1 MSGLLPHRAPRLWL
15 LTCAMLAGA
24 LLLLPGSRALGAE
37 GERPAISG
45 VTAVYGPEGDA
56 TLEAQIDPEGS
67 ETAYEFW
74 LQCGG
79 TTEEKCEPMGVSEAQ
94 GGRIAAGFGA
104 HTVKAYLTNLM
115 AGRYYRYGVLAVN
128 AAGGTE
134 RDWNLLQTMSSSL
147 CPNGCT
153 ISISPPETTLT
164 QGAYEASSQSAA
176 EASARQAARE
186 REAREKAER
195 EAPAKAS
202 QPSTASPPAQ
212 VPSSVSLADTAITV
226 QSGRISLVALECVG
240 SASCHG
246 KLTLWARSATKAN
259 GKHRHMRAVAIGAA
273 SFSASGDEAKTVK
286 VALDRFGRTL
296 LAAAGGHL
304 SASLE
309 ILELEPGSERT
320 SSETVRLV
328 RRTTA
333 TKRK

>member
-1 MSGLLPHRAPRLWL
+1 MSRSSLWRASRLGLV
-15 LTCAMLAGA
+15 TCAILAGVF
-24 LLLLPGSRALGAE
+24 LLLLGSRALGAE

-45 VTAVYGPEGDA
+45 VTAAYGPEDDA

-67 ETAYEFW
+67 ETKYELW
-74 LQCGG
+74 LQCEG
-79 TTEEKCEPMGVSEAQ
+79 TTEEKCEPMWVSEAQ

-104 HTVKAYLTNLM
+104 RTVKAYLTSLM
-115 AGRYYRYGVLAVN
+115 PGRYYRYGVLAVN
-128 AAGGTE
+128 AAGSTE
-134 RDWNLLQTMSSSL
+134 RDWNLLQTMSTSL

-164 QGAYEASSQSAA
+164 QGDLEGMEKFAA
-176 EASARQAARE
+176 ETPARAAARE

-195 EAPAKAS
+195 EAPKAS
-202 QPSTASPPAQ
+202 QPATASLPAQ
-212 VPSSVSLADTAITV
+212 APSSVSLADTAITV
-226 QSGRISLVALECVG
+226 QNGRISLVALECVG

-246 KLTLWARSATKAN
+246 KLTLWAKSATKAK
-259 GKHRHMRAVAIGAA
+259 GRHRRTVAIGTA
-273 SFSASGDEAKTVK
+273 SFSALGDEAKTVK
-286 VALDRFGRTL
+286 VALDRAGRTL
-296 LAAAGGHL
+296 LAGAGSHL

-328 RRTTA
+328 WRTTA